1 MSSDSKS
8 QTIQLLCGC
17 AIAAVCADW
26 LTVRLIP
33 VDSALHFALLARA
46 FTASTT
52 DTAIWSAEAIIF
64 AILATVLAARLGS
77 TARVVVTVQLVIL
90 SFLVQFGLWSLL
102 HVPMRIVTLLLAI
115 GAGFLSG
122 SYVKTLGRGQQQLQ
136 AHYHQ
141 LELKNKELLEARV
154 QLVKQDEVERRI
166 LAGDLHDQVLNDLK
180 ALRQKLQT
188 DEKDAEADGLLTKA
202 MTQIREV
209 MDSLSPADLEHLG
222 LIDAIEA
229 CIDKG
234 AARAGYK
241 VRFRSA
247 LADDDVQPLSSIQQ
261 ALLYR
266 LVQES
271 VNNICKHANAQTVY
285 CEITRDGDTAVV
297 SIKDD
302 GKGMD
307 ASIFRS
313 DSRGLR
319 YMRQRADL
327 LGGTIGWRKGDGDK
341 GTIVEITVPL
351 NGNA

>member
-1 MSSDSKS
+1 M
-8 QTIQLLCGC
+8 
-17 AIAAVCADW
+17 
-26 LTVRLIP
+26 RLSPI
-33 VDSALHFALLARA
+33 DGALHTILLNRA
-46 FTASTT
+46 FTPSAV
-52 DTAIWSAEAIIF
+52 DLAIWSAEAIVF
-64 AILATVLAARLGS
+64 AIIATVLAARLGS
-77 TARVVVTVQLVIL
+77 TARVIVTVQLVIF
-90 SFLVQFGLWSLL
+90 SFLAQLALWSFL
-102 HVPMRIVTLLLAI
+102 HVPLHVVALILSIA
-115 GAGFLSG
+115 AGYISG
-122 SYVKTLGRGQQQLQ
+122 YYIKTLGRGQQQLQ

-180 ALRQKLQT
+180 ALRQKLQSQ
-188 DEKDAEADGLLTKA
+188 ESSADVDSLLTKA
-202 MTQIREV
+202 MTEIREV

-229 CIDKG
+229 CLDKG
-234 AARAGYK
+234 AARAGFK

-247 LADDDVQPLSSIQQ
+247 VSEEEVEPLSSIQQ

-271 VNNICKHANAQTVY
+271 INNICKHADAKTVF
-285 CEITRDGDTAVV
+285 CEITKNENTATV

-307 ASIFRS
+307 PTIFKT

-327 LGGTIGWRKGDGDK
+327 LGGTIAWRRGDADK
-341 GTIVEITVPL
+341 GTVVEITVPL
-351 NGNA
+351 TDGKS